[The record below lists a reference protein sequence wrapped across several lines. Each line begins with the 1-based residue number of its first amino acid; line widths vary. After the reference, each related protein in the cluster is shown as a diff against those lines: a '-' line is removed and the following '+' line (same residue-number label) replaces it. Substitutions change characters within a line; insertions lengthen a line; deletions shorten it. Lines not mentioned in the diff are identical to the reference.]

1 MAQDIL
7 KEALSE
13 AAKHEA
19 KKIQKIGVKIGG
31 EHFAESDSL
40 QFCMEAVAKGT
51 IAEGAKI
58 EVEVTITDTKCPKCG
73 FVFPVETHLPVCPG
87 CGNRDLA
94 EPIHD
99 HSTQITLELG

>member
-1 MAQDIL
+1 MVFWFRRGIDYCF
-7 KEALSE
+7 S
-13 AAKHEA
+13 

-40 QFCMEAVAKGT
+40 QFCLEAVAKGT

-58 EVEVTITDTKCPKCG
+58 EVEVTGTDTKCPKCG
-73 FVFPVETHLPVCPG
+73 FVFPVETHLLVCPD

-94 EPIHD
+94 KPGD
-99 HSTQITLELG
+99 NDPPQITLELD